1 MLSLFFLMAAFPC
14 LNALG
19 INTSTGNFPC
29 NKCRRPFHDLTQS
42 ILHEDECTS
51 PRCMEDVDVPV
62 TADNAPFSCDNCAKT
77 FPSLN
82 SWIRHSQFNCPHT
95 QSPEQIINTSRNV
108 DSAHISLPHDGSLFF
123 CSYHNTSDGSK
134 CSFAAPTRRLLELHM
149 RTENHPFNCPHLN
162 CTSTGIVWK
171 FDWKKYNAHI
181 KTLHG
186 DSAKRMKIY
195 EPHQSTI
202 SLTTPLDT
210 QQKSANKQFSASE
223 CEAEEASDEEAP
235 ESPRRIDSYHASIE
249 EMVGV
254 RINTTI
260 PINTDSSLTKVALD
274 TASRLWHI
282 NMNERVCAVCDEHHV
297 LKYMKSLTLT
307 HPDGTFKGS
316 ELFSNMQVY
325 DNIVLLNYSI
335 F

>member
-1 MLSLFFLMAAFPC
+1 
-14 LNALG
+14 
-19 INTSTGNFPC
+19 
-29 NKCRRPFHDLTQS
+29 
-42 ILHEDECTS
+42 
-51 PRCMEDVDVPV
+51 
-62 TADNAPFSCDNCAKT
+62 
-77 FPSLN
+77 
-82 SWIRHSQFNCPHT
+82 
-95 QSPEQIINTSRNV
+95 
-108 DSAHISLPHDGSLFF
+108 
-123 CSYHNTSDGSK
+123 
-134 CSFAAPTRRLLELHM
+134 M
-149 RTENHPFNCPHLN
+149 RKENHPFKYPHPN
-162 CTSTGIVWK
+162 YTSTGVVLR
-171 FDWKKYNAHI
+171 FDCKQYNAHV
-181 KTLHG
+181 KTPHG

-202 SLTTPLDT
+202 SLTTPLET
-210 QQKSANKQFSASE
+210 QQKSADKQFSAGES
-223 CEAEEASDEEAP
+223 EAEETSDEEAP
-235 ESPRRIDSYHASIE
+235 GSPRRIDSYHASIE

-260 PINTDSSLTKVALD
+260 PINTDSLLTKVALD